1 LRGQTKNLNW
11 RAKFFKKINKWIQN
25 KEY

>member
-11 RAKFFKKINKWIQN
+11 RAKFKKKINKWIQN